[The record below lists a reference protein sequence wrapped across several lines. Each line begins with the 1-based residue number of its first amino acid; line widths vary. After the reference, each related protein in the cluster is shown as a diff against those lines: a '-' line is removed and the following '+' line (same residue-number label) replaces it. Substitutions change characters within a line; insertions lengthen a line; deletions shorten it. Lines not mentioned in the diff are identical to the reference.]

1 MINYSARLCGCI
13 AFAIGMAAPA
23 QAYDWNITTQPTVVE
38 ATYMPAS
45 VNFQVANAA
54 SGSCPAGTFLVWNAK
69 GADAAAKAANAAA
82 VMSMV
87 MTAKATNR
95 SLVLFGNNSG
105 CTIDFIWMN

>member
-1 MINYSARLCGCI
+1 MVTYGRCLSAGFVLALGLN
-13 AFAIGMAAPA
+13 APA
-23 QAYDWNITTQPTVVE
+23 QAYDWNITTQPTVIE
-38 ATYMPAS
+38 ATYMPTS
-45 VNFQVANAA
+45 VNFQVAHAA
-54 SGSCPAGTFLVWNAK
+54 GSSCPVGTFLVWNAK
-69 GADAAAKAANAAA
+69 GADAPAKAANAAA